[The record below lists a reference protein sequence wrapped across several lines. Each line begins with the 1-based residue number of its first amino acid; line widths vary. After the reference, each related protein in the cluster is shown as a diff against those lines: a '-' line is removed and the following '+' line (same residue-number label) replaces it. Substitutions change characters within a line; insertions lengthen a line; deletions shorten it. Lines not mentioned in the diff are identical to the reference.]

1 MYNEIDIK
9 KECLEFVNLQVCG
22 ECHEEERQRLTLVSL
37 SSEAKKLLTSIKDFL
52 YFGEPLNYT
61 EEQLESVKKVLKRLK
76 VKVTSPEMNLINYLS
91 LLLIG
96 SKDKAM
102 FQNLQRYYND
112 ALVKQQQ
119 RYLVGA

>member
-1 MYNEIDIK
+1 MNNEIEIY

-22 ECHEEERQRLTLVSL
+22 ECHEEERQRLTLVNL